1 MAPDTAAPPV
11 EVSTVDGAEP
21 ATDKPTNQEE
31 ESDMAYKIQ
40 CPVCEDKFKQ
50 PQGLHGHLRFSHK
63 LEGDELQE
71 VYQRAQNEDH
81 FDFTDEEDAEGEAEE
96 EAETGGSELL
106 DLPSVDDEEA
116 VSEAFDWEAR
126 LDRMEDLRGELD
138 RLDRS
143 TGAFEYASESRS
155 AGVITGFFGRT
166 RDEGVEEAR
175 DALNEIEMEVRE
187 RLGAS
192 EQDRQL
198 RKRVDASLEWVDAL
212 VRCREQRET
221 INERFDGEE
230 ADRRVERLDQKE
242 TELRKRIRETW
253 DAGKPT
259 EALDQSDPVRQVESS

>member
-1 MAPDTAAPPV
+1 
-11 EVSTVDGAEP
+11 
-21 ATDKPTNQEE
+21 
-31 ESDMAYKIQ
+31 MAYKIQ
-40 CPVCEDKFKQ
+40 CPVCGDKFKQ

-63 LEGDELQE
+63 LEGDELEE

-81 FDFTDEEDAEGEAEE
+81 FDFTDDEE
-96 EAETGGSELL
+96 EAEKQVKEGETETEGTKIL

-126 LDRMEDLRGELD
+126 LDRMENLRGELD

-143 TGAFEYASESRS
+143 TGAFEYADESRS

-192 EQDRQL
+192 EEDRQL

-230 ADRRVERLDQKE
+230 ADQRVERLDTKE
-242 TELRKRIRETW
+242 TDIRKRIRETW

-259 EALDQSDPVRQVESS
+259 EALDQSDPVRQAESS